1 MYLNCLEDV
10 RDITRELVKIP
21 SIVRQGG
28 ESDVAKWI
36 YDYYMELPYFKE
48 NPEYVVFQKTI
59 DDEVDRHNT
68 IALVKG
74 TKGNSNKTIILMGH
88 LDTVGVD
95 DYGADSHI
103 AFDPDRL
110 PEALK
115 KMDIGEDVLKDIQ
128 SGEYFFGRGALDMK
142 SGVAAHMYLINY
154 FSQHPEEMDGN
165 LIAIAECD
173 EEDNSHGIISALKV
187 LVKWKEEMNLEYIAA
202 INADYSTPYHSKDE
216 NRYVYFGTIGKLLPS
231 FFVTGK
237 ETHVGDSFGGFN
249 PNGLLAEIN
258 RKIELNPQLCDYAL
272 GELTVPPTSLK
283 QTDTKVGYTVQT
295 PLSAYSYYNFF
306 THSMSPKDVIEKVKE
321 KAVEAFEDVL
331 LYMNRSY
338 KEYCRRGGHVYTPL
352 PYKVRVYTWE
362 EFYNE
367 LLTFHGNRFKVFIT
381 KYANDLHKDNPS
393 MDLRDFSVN
402 VINEAWKWSVDKSP
416 VVVIYYSSL
425 FSSRIEMT
433 GKTENERRLL
443 ESVKKSIDSVQ
454 EHSNKPI
461 VVKMFYPY
469 ISDSSFM
476 ALSDDPEELI
486 ALEKN
491 MPSWGSKYHH
501 PIEDILKINVPVV
514 NIGTYGKDGHK
525 FTERVHMKYTFEN
538 MTNITFQTINHLLG

>member
-154 FSQHPEEMDGN
+154 FSQHPEELDGN

-249 PNGLLAEIN
+249 PN
-258 RKIELNPQLCDYAL
+258 
-272 GELTVPPTSLK
+272 
-283 QTDTKVGYTVQT
+283 
-295 PLSAYSYYNFF
+295 
-306 THSMSPKDVIEKVKE
+306 
-321 KAVEAFEDVL
+321 
-331 LYMNRSY
+331 
-338 KEYCRRGGHVYTPL
+338 
-352 PYKVRVYTWE
+352 
-362 EFYNE
+362 
-367 LLTFHGNRFKVFIT
+367 
-381 KYANDLHKDNPS
+381 
-393 MDLRDFSVN
+393 
-402 VINEAWKWSVDKSP
+402 
-416 VVVIYYSSL
+416 
-425 FSSRIEMT
+425 
-433 GKTENERRLL
+433 
-443 ESVKKSIDSVQ
+443 
-454 EHSNKPI
+454 
-461 VVKMFYPY
+461 
-469 ISDSSFM
+469 
-476 ALSDDPEELI
+476 
-486 ALEKN
+486 
-491 MPSWGSKYHH
+491 
-501 PIEDILKINVPVV
+501 
-514 NIGTYGKDGHK
+514 
-525 FTERVHMKYTFEN
+525 
-538 MTNITFQTINHLLG
+538 